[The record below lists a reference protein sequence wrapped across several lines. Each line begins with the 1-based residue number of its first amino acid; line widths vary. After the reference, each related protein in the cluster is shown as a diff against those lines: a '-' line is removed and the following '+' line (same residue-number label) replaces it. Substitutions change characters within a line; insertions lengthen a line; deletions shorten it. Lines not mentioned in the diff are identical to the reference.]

1 MRVQTLALAQIVI
14 CNELNL
20 AKDLLNQTGS
30 TRSNQIRPFL
40 IEQIFLPYA
49 MAACQPV
56 SLSAC
61 QPVRLVH
68 QTRRGRLWTK
78 SKLSLWRRY
87 GECLDRW
94 CHECAISLDLEA
106 ATQLRGWDS
115 FCLPLFCFTCT
126 VYHDLPGV
134 VKAWWTPFDT
144 ESRV

>member
-20 AKDLLNQTGS
+20 AKDFLTKQVPQD
-30 TRSNQIRPFL
+30 RIRFVLFWLSRFFSHMPW
-40 IEQIFLPYA
+40 
-49 MAACQPV
+49 QPV
-56 SLSAC
+56 NLSAC

-87 GECLDRW
+87 GQCLDRW

-115 FCLPLFCFTCT
+115 FCLPLFCYTCT
-126 VYHDLPGV
+126 MYHDLPGV

-144 ESRV
+144 ESRL